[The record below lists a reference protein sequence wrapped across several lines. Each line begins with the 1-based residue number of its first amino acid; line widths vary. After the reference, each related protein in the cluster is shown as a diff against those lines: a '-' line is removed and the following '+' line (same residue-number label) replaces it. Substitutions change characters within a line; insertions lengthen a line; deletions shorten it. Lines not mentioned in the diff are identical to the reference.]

1 MRLPLSWI
9 KEIVDITVSP
19 SELADRLTMAGLE
32 VSAIE
37 TKGDGWEYCQVGS
50 VISVDSHPNAD
61 RLKLCSVDI
70 GDEQLQVV
78 CGAPNVEAGQRIAFA
93 KSGAELFNTRSGK
106 KEILKSAV
114 IRGIAS
120 NGMICSELE
129 LGIGDDHSGI
139 LVLPDDAP

>member
-78 CGAPNVEAGQRIAFA
+78 CGAPNVEAGQHPKRE
-93 KSGAELFNTRSGK
+93 KGNSQVGSYQRDS
-106 KEILKSAV
+106 LK
-114 IRGIAS
+114 R
-120 NGMICSELE
+120 
-129 LGIGDDHSGI
+129 DD
-139 LVLPDDAP
+139 LC